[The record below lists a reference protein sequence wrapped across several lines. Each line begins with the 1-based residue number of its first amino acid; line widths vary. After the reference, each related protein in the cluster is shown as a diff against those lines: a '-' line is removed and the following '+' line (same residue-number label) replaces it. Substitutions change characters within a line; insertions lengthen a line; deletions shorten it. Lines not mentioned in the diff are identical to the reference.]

1 MACCPY
7 LFTTPQCMRTLPPVE
22 VFGLHYSFSP
32 RVGVIL
38 VVPVSSLRQCQG
50 YVLCCFS
57 KVSTWAFSHGMSGGL
72 HFSLL
77 LDEIDFRLDG
87 LGCSYLELFYEIFE
101 LGKPVWVAL
110 QDGMGLRMA

>member
-1 MACCPY
+1 
-7 LFTTPQCMRTLPPVE
+7 
-22 VFGLHYSFSP
+22 
-32 RVGVIL
+32 
-38 VVPVSSLRQCQG
+38 
-50 YVLCCFS
+50 
-57 KVSTWAFSHGMSGGL
+57 MSGGL

-101 LGKPVWVAL
+101 LGKLVWVAL